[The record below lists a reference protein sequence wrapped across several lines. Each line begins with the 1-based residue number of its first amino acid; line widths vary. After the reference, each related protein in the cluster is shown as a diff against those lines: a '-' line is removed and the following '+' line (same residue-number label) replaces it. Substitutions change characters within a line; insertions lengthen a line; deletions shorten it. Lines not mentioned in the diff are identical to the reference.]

1 MIRKQIRNLHSNKST
16 APRVFDVIIK
26 GNLIYLEVKLN
37 KNKYEIISWEDVD
50 YQVRAA
56 KLLAESLA

>member
-37 KNKYEIISWEDVD
+37 KNKYEIIS
-50 YQVRAA
+50 
-56 KLLAESLA
+56 